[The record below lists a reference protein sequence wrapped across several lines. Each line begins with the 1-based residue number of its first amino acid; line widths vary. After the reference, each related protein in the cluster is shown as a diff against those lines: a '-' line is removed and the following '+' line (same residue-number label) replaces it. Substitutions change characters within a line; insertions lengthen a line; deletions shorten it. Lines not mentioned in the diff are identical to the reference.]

1 MNMYETL
8 TGIINS
14 REVQHLALTKKG
26 GPKVVNRFI
35 RYAEI
40 LKVYGKE
47 YTDYEIKIQIR
58 RLERSG
64 KITWSFRHKKYMVN
78 E

>member
-1 MNMYETL
+1 MYETL

-26 GPKVVNRFI
+26 GPKVVNRFV
-35 RYAEI
+35 RYSEI
-40 LKVYGKE
+40 LQVYGKI
-47 YTDYEIKIQIR
+47 YTDYEIKIHLR
-58 RLERSG
+58 KLERQG